1 MDQVT
6 MTILMLVVCF
16 GLMYFLTIRPQ
27 KKKEEE
33 LKQMMETLEVGDSVL
48 TTSGFYGVVVDLVTT
63 NIAVSQWRNQQSRQ
77 WKKRTHHHL
86 KNKMNIWSKEKNLR
100 QRIVSVFQILFLF
113 LNVNSSDHQSNDLGQ
128 ITVRVRFQFRYLVY
142 SFHGSLILQ
151 LQEEYILSAIE
162 MFGIFI

>member
-48 TTSGFYGVVVDLVTT
+48 TTSGFYGVVVDKVDETLLNLVTT

-77 WKKRTHHHL
+77 WKKRMHHHL
-86 KNKMNIWSKEKNLR
+86 KNKMNI
-100 QRIVSVFQILFLF
+100 
-113 LNVNSSDHQSNDLGQ
+113 
-128 ITVRVRFQFRYLVY
+128 
-142 SFHGSLILQ
+142 
-151 LQEEYILSAIE
+151 
-162 MFGIFI
+162 

>member
-48 TTSGFYGVVVDLVTT
+48 TTSGFYGVVVDKVDETT
-63 NIAVSQWRNQQSRQ
+63 IIVEFGNDKHAVSQWRNQQSRQ
-77 WKKRTHHHL
+77 WKKRMHHHL
-86 KNKMNIWSKEKNLR
+86 KNKMNI
-100 QRIVSVFQILFLF
+100 
-113 LNVNSSDHQSNDLGQ
+113 
-128 ITVRVRFQFRYLVY
+128 
-142 SFHGSLILQ
+142 
-151 LQEEYILSAIE
+151 
-162 MFGIFI
+162 

>member
-48 TTSGFYGVVVDLVTT
+48 TTSGFYGVVVDKVDETT
-63 NIAVSQWRNQQSRQ
+63 IIVEFGNDKHCRIP
-77 WKKRTHHHL
+77 
-86 KNKMNIWSKEKNLR
+86 MEKSAI
-100 QRIVSVFQILFLF
+100 QAMEKATA
-113 LNVNSSDHQSNDLGQ
+113 SSS
-128 ITVRVRFQFRYLVY
+128 
-142 SFHGSLILQ
+142 
-151 LQEEYILSAIE
+151 EEYVEYLINRKESETENSICISDS
-162 MFGIFI
+162 FFVS

>member
-48 TTSGFYGVVVDLVTT
+48 TTSGFYGVVVDKVDETT
-63 NIAVSQWRNQQSRQ
+63 IIVEFGNDKHCRIP
-77 WKKRTHHHL
+77 
-86 KNKMNIWSKEKNLR
+86 MEK
-100 QRIVSVFQILFLF
+100 
-113 LNVNSSDHQSNDLGQ
+113 
-128 ITVRVRFQFRYLVY
+128 
-142 SFHGSLILQ
+142 
-151 LQEEYILSAIE
+151 SAIQAME
-162 MFGIFI
+162 YLIKRKESETENSICISDSFFVS

>member
-48 TTSGFYGVVVDLVTT
+48 TTSGFYGVLIDISDEDVIVEFGS
-63 NIAVSQWRNQQSRQ
+63 N
-77 WKKRTHHHL
+77 
-86 KNKMNIWSKEKNLR
+86 KNCRIPMRKDAIVQVEKPE
-100 QRIVSVFQILFLF
+100 V
-113 LNVNSSDHQSNDLGQ
+113 
-128 ITVRVRFQFRYLVY
+128 
-142 SFHGSLILQ
+142 
-151 LQEEYILSAIE
+151 
-162 MFGIFI
+162 